1 MQLPK
6 DLLNVVGKEKMVW
19 ADKPLFTPFIL
30 KRLPALIF
38 PLLFMLFP
46 LLIFWGTGA
55 PINPIVILFF
65 MFWYGFLFFIVF
77 TIIVYPILVWR
88 NLFYVLTEKR
98 IIIRKGI
105 IGIDFD
111 ILKLELIQ
119 QINVNVGIIDRAYG
133 TGSLIIQAM
142 GVQPLIIENV
152 KNPLIVREKLEKLL
166 EKKTN
171 SGF

>member
-1 MQLPK
+1 
-6 DLLNVVGKEKMVW
+6 
-19 ADKPLFTPFIL
+19 
-30 KRLPALIF
+30 
-38 PLLFMLFP
+38 
-46 LLIFWGTGA
+46 
-55 PINPIVILFF
+55 

-98 IIIRKGI
+98 VIIRKGI

-152 KNPLIVREKLEKLL
+152 KNPLMVREKLEKLL
-166 EKKTN
+166 EKKTK
-171 SGF
+171 